1 MPKVKFPGFPGFP
14 RFLNRPSG
22 SGPLRQPLLDQ
33 DESRSD
39 NANRYP
45 NTNRDIVFLHAC
57 NKNDLD
63 LAKQCLIEQP
73 DLVNIVDDYK
83 MTPLHIASDKGHLEI
98 VKLLINAKPDLLDS
112 VTGSGFTVLHLAC
125 DGGHLEVVKEL
136 IKAKPDLLNKV
147 NKFGKTAIFMASET
161 DNKEALELLIKKGAD
176 IYKCDSEGI
185 SPIHVASLELN
196 SEIVEML
203 FNAGANIELG
213 EKEKIE
219 KTIKEDFDEYKLIN
233 LENIN
238 ASIQNSNVNS
248 DELDKKQKKFDA
260 MNLMLDKITNPIEI
274 QARDNKLENRPTRNL
289 TSAEAILMDKE
300 AGARSPR

>member
-1 MPKVKFPGFPGFP
+1 M
-14 RFLNRPSG
+14 
-22 SGPLRQPLLDQ
+22 
-33 DESRSD
+33 
-39 NANRYP
+39 
-45 NTNRDIVFLHAC
+45 
-57 NKNDLD
+57 
-63 LAKQCLIEQP
+63 
-73 DLVNIVDDYK
+73 
-83 MTPLHIASDKGHLEI
+83 
-98 VKLLINAKPDLLDS
+98 
-112 VTGSGFTVLHLAC
+112 
-125 DGGHLEVVKEL
+125 
-136 IKAKPDLLNKV
+136 IKAKPDLLDKV

-219 KTIKEDFDEYKLIN
+219 QTIKEDFDEYKLIN

-248 DELDKKQKKFDA
+248 DELDKKQKKFDEI
-260 MNLMLDKITNPIEI
+260 NLILKKITNPIEI
-274 QARDNKLENRPTRNL
+274 QARNKKLNQDQTPSTGILRS
-289 TSAEAILMDKE
+289 SARIFQAKAAFIKGVD
-300 AGARSPR
+300 